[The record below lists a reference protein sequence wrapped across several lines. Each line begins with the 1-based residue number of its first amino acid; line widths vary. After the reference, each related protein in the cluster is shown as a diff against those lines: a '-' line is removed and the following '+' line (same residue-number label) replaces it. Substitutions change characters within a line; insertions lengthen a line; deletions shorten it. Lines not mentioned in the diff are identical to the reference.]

1 MENINV
7 SKKHTSIGIEK
18 CKNVSGDCRLIIFS
32 TLLKYYG
39 VKNILP
45 RELIGFGKG
54 LDFDYKEVQLKSLK
68 LISVNGRKEDFIL
81 KLCKKNNLDL
91 KKCKSNMGYSHII
104 TNLNNNVPVII
115 CLDRYYLEYLKIER
129 AHFGYHVVLVIDYND
144 KGIRVIDALS
154 DKIEVIDYATLE
166 RAIYSNLKYLSP
178 NGAWF
183 VFNDNKN
190 KLVNYNNLDNN
201 NIMTNNNL
209 YNHFEIKNDR
219 FTFFMSVK
227 EQSEIMLKQN
237 GSIDK
242 LIEVT
247 TFIKKLYK
255 KIKTMPSYVHY
266 LKYQIPFIC
275 TSIKEQD
282 GESSFY
288 RRLYYDFLKDYLR
301 YYNFNIFYSSIKNII
316 DKELAIWNY
325 VGYNLC
331 KENKNIS
338 KQTREI
344 IICFKK
350 IADLEKL
357 LFSKLLYWAEE
368 EIRRG

>member
-1 MENINV
+1 MNDSNIN
-7 SKKHTSIGIEK
+7 KKNTSIIIEK
-18 CKNVSGDCRLIIFS
+18 CENITGDCRLIIFS

-39 VKNILP
+39 VKNISP

-54 LDFDYKEVQLKSLK
+54 LDFDYKEIQLKSLK

-81 KLCKKNNLDL
+81 KLCKENNLDL
-91 KKCKSNMGYSHII
+91 KKFNSNIGYSHIV
-104 TNLNNNVPVII
+104 TSLNNNVPVII
-115 CLDRYYLEYLKIER
+115 CLDRYYLDYLNIER
-129 AHFGYHVVLVIDYND
+129 AHFGYHVVLAIDYSD
-144 KGIRVIDALS
+144 RGISVIDALS
-154 DKIEVIDYATLE
+154 DKIEVIDYVTLE
-166 RAIYSNLKYLSP
+166 KAIYSNLKYLSP

-183 VFNDNKN
+183 VFNGYK
-190 KLVNYNNLDNN
+190 KRLANYNNLDNN
-201 NIMTNNNL
+201 NIITNNNL
-209 YNHFEIKNDR
+209 YSNFEIKNDR
-219 FTFFMSVK
+219 YTFLVSVK
-227 EQSEIMLKQN
+227 EQSENMINQN

-255 KIKTMPSYVHY
+255 KIKIMPSYVNY

-282 GESSFY
+282 GDSSFY
-288 RRLYYDFLKDYLR
+288 RRLYYDFLKYYLG
-301 YYNFNIFYSSIKNII
+301 YYNFNILYSKIENII

-325 VGYNLC
+325 IGYNLC
-331 KENKNIS
+331 KENKDIS
-338 KQTREI
+338 RQTREI

-357 LFSKLLYWAEE
+357 LFSKLLYWAEK
-368 EIRRG
+368 EIKRG